1 MNCHHEKLSSV
12 SSLFI
17 IVHHIHEK
25 CMFDSCGNRRLTSWF
40 FMKQNICL
48 FMACKTFIISPLN
61 VLLVFFNFDWN
72 FWKQA
77 SIEGILFIVGFAS
90 GILPNALVL
99 KKILKE
105 MNNKMRNF
113 TQTQILKIMSNKM
126 CNLSLK
132 KKRFK
137 FYKISLPKILNLWFK
152 QVMKV
157 ATF

>member
-1 MNCHHEKLSSV
+1 
-12 SSLFI
+12 
-17 IVHHIHEK
+17 
-25 CMFDSCGNRRLTSWF
+25 
-40 FMKQNICL
+40 MKQNICL